1 MKNYLE
7 FIKSS
12 QRYYRGY
19 IQSLELRFGGI
30 PEIETVAH
38 KLAVHSQ
45 YHEAELTLQHM
56 ANRKARSSW
65 NHEIR
70 SV

>member
-1 MKNYLE
+1 MKNYLD

-19 IQSLELRFGGI
+19 IQSLELRFGGV
-30 PEIETVAH
+30 PEIEAVAH

-45 YHEAELTLQHM
+45 YHEAELTSQHM
-56 ANRKARSSW
+56 AN
-65 NHEIR
+65 
-70 SV
+70 